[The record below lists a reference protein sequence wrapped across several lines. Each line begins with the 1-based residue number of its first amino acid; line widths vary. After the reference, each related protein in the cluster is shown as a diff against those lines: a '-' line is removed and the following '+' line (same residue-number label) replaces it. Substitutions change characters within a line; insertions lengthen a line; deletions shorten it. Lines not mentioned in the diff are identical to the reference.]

1 MKNIQPELTRT
12 KVLLQKFES
21 LTIYRYTTIPLP
33 RYRHVPGMTPHP
45 ISDKNGH
52 SYGKRNENIQR
63 IFESDWQSNE
73 LYLYAIDLFNYKYFW
88 ETHEALEDLWKI
100 EDDSNTKLFLQGVI
114 QISAAYVKWIEGI
127 EEGAKKLS
135 FKGLDKLLILKE
147 SQNTICGIDLPK
159 FIHEHQ
165 TFLNTNLQK
174 ISIPPPIHLLIP
186 DNDTL
191 IR

>member
-114 QISAAYVKWIEGI
+114 QISAAYVKWVSGI
-127 EEGAKKLS
+127 DRGVEKLS
-135 FKGLDKLLILKE
+135 LKGLHRLRSLKD
-147 SQNTICGIDLPK
+147 SKTIFYGINLSK
-159 FIHEHQ
+159 FIDEHE
-165 TFLNTNLQK
+165 TFLNSNVQRV
-174 ISIPPPIHLLIP
+174 SIPPSIQLNLS
-186 DNDTL
+186 
-191 IR
+191 